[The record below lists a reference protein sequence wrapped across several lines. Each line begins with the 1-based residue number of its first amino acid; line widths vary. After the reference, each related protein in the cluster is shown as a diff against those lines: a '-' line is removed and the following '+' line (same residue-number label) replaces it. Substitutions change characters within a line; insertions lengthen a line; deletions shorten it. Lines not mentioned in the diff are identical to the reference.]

1 MKYFEWTLEL
11 PEAERARLLRVYT
24 EIRRRYDIRPDTD
37 VLDELISRWLKEPK
51 EMHRLLGYK
60 LEQFEVWKAIA
71 RTVIGWGDHFE
82 LDKPIL
88 ELVKQHDQ
96 RYTEDPDYR
105 RQVEQGEIPSI
116 EFTNDIS
123 GDDKPLIHWAGL
135 RHSRGNWNGLYLN
148 FNGIEYEIDARLNL
162 VEALQLITATI
173 KQLENEIN
181 ELRGFDFDSNLNTME
196 FVSSIR
202 EHFKDGSRGYFP
214 DYEELHAYMMEEPK
228 KPKGKRGEGNKR
240 YNEQQKQDWREIY
253 EDKLRRKGYSHEII
267 AEKLNDELRKAGK
280 LRGDKTISKSTILRA
295 LGLVVT

>member
-1 MKYFEWTLEL
+1 MMKYFEWTLEL

-88 ELVKQHDQ
+88 ELVKQRDQ

-116 EFTNDIS
+116 EFTNVIS

-148 FNGIEYEIDARLNL
+148 FNGVEYEIDARLNL

-181 ELRGFDFDSNLNTME
+181 DLRGFDFDSNLNTME

-214 DYEELHAYMMEEPK
+214 DYDELTTYMMGSGEAESKFPDWMKSK
-228 KPKGKRGEGNKR
+228 KNLFAEHDRR
-240 YNEQQKQDWREIY
+240 YNEG
-253 EDKLRRKGYSHEII
+253 KG
-267 AEKLNDELRKAGK
+267 RGK
-280 LRGDKTISKSTILRA
+280 LTKEEVFNELYDEMIEAGFEPYYLNYNSFRA
-295 LGLVVT
+295 SRT